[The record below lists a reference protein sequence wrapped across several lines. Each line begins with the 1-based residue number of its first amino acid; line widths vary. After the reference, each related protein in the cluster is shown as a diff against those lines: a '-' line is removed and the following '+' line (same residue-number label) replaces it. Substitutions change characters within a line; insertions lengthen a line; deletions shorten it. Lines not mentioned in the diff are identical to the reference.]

1 MTEQSK
7 HLAITITQIHST
19 EDNIKNSSNVTSS
32 DSNTANCTKAFSP
45 LTLQGTP
52 PVLAPTLI
60 STETALNSNTD
71 VGSYVG
77 SYVDNDGV
85 VEKGA
90 SPKIVLA
97 TLNARYF
104 HTSFGLRYL
113 YANLKELQPL
123 CEIQEFIIQ
132 TRAIDIVEQILASK
146 PTIVGFGVYIWNI
159 VETTDVVSLLKVIAP
174 EVKVILGGPEV
185 SYETEDQLIV
195 KYSDYVLTG
204 PADISFYELCKNILN
219 NKLPDKKV
227 LKSQPV
233 GLENIAL
240 PYEYYTDEDLTHRL
254 LYVEASRG
262 CPFKCEFC
270 LSSLDKTSTP
280 FELTTFL
287 EQMDILYKR
296 GARNF
301 KFIDRTFNLNIK
313 TTMQIMQF
321 FLDRMTD
328 DLYLHFEVVPDHLP
342 RKLKELLTQFPQGS
356 LQFEIGIQTFNVE
369 VQKNISR
376 KQNNAKSKENLL
388 WLRDHTLAHIHAD
401 LIFGLPGETFE
412 TFKDSFNQLYHCRPH
427 EIQMGIL
434 KRLKGSPIIRHTEA
448 FDLRFNPLPPFNIL
462 STDRVSFA
470 TMQRINRFA
479 RYWDMIG
486 NSERFKYALPH
497 ILSDEPFD
505 DFMAIT
511 EWIFNKTGQIH
522 KINLKKL
529 FELIS
534 QSVEALY
541 PEKHKGVIDK
551 IEQDYKAAKLKSLF
565 SSLNLYAVTH
575 VEQAVKNKSL
585 QRQQRHLS

>member
-1 MTEQSK
+1 MAEKTNHPEINVMK
-7 HLAITITQIHST
+7 VHLT
-19 EDNIKNSSNVTSS
+19 EDNSQN
-32 DSNTANCTKAFSP
+32 NTQN
-45 LTLQGTP
+45 
-52 PVLAPTLI
+52 LI
-60 STETALNSNTD
+60 PQSIAVSHEIVQS
-71 VGSYVG
+71 
-77 SYVDNDGV
+77 
-85 VEKGA
+85 

-113 YANLKELQPL
+113 YANLKELQGC

-132 TRAIDIVEQILASK
+132 TRALDIVEKILASK
-146 PTIVGFGVYIWNI
+146 PNIVGFGVYIWNI
-159 VETTDVVSLLKVIAP
+159 VETTNVVNLLKVIAP
-174 EVKVILGGPEV
+174 EIKVILGGPEV
-185 SYETEDQLIV
+185 SYETEQQAIV
-195 KYSDYVLTG
+195 DRADYVLTG
-204 PADISFYELCKNILN
+204 AADLSFYQLCKDIIN
-219 NKLPDKKV
+219 NTPPDKKV
-227 LKSQPV
+227 VHSKP
-233 GLENIAL
+233 LELNDLAL
-240 PYEYYTDEDLTHRL
+240 PYQYYTDEDLTHRL

-270 LSSLDKTSTP
+270 LSSLDKASVP
-280 FELTTFL
+280 FALESFL
-287 EQMDILYKR
+287 EQMETLYQR

-321 FLDRMTD
+321 FLDKMAD

-342 RKLKELLTQFPQGS
+342 RKLKELLAQFPAGS
-356 LQFEIGIQTFNVE
+356 LQFEIGIQTFNTE
-369 VQKNISR
+369 VQANINR

-388 WLRDHTLAHIHAD
+388 WLRDNTAAHIHAD
-401 LIFGLPGETFE
+401 LIFGLPGETFD

-448 FDLRFNPLPPFNIL
+448 FDLRFNPLPPFDIL
-462 STDRVSFA
+462 STDRVSFT

-486 NSERFKYALPH
+486 NSGRFKYSLPS
-497 ILSDEPFD
+497 ILSNEPFD

-534 QSVEALY
+534 QSVEALF
-541 PEKHKGVIDK
+541 PEKHLLVIK
-551 IEQDYKAAKLKSLF
+551 QIELDYDAAKLKSLF
-565 SSLNLYAVTH
+565 SSLNLHAVEKIET
-575 VEQAVKNKSL
+575 VTKNKSL
-585 QRQQRHLS
+585 KRQQQHMS

>member
-1 MTEQSK
+1 MAEQQN
-7 HLAITITQIHST
+7 HPELTVTQI
-19 EDNIKNSSNVTSS
+19 
-32 DSNTANCTKAFSP
+32 P
-45 LTLQGTP
+45 LTQDN
-52 PVLAPTLI
+52 TLDSVKAESVTHQSSQKI
-60 STETALNSNTD
+60 D
-71 VGSYVG
+71 
-77 SYVDNDGV
+77 
-85 VEKGA
+85 KI

-113 YANLKELQPL
+113 YANLNELQEF
-123 CEIQEFIIQ
+123 CEIKEFIIQ
-132 TRAIDIVEQILASK
+132 TRALDIVEQILASK
-146 PTIVGFGVYIWNI
+146 PDIVGFGVYIWNI
-159 VETTDVVSLLKVIAP
+159 VETTDVVNLLKVIAP
-174 EVKVILGGPEV
+174 EIKVVLGGPEV
-185 SYETEDQLIV
+185 SYETEQQAIV
-195 KYSDYVLTG
+195 ACADYVLTG
-204 PADISFYELCKNILN
+204 PADISFYQLCKDIINETP
-219 NKLPDKKV
+219 PDKKV
-227 LKSQPV
+227 LNSKPV
-233 GLENIAL
+233 PLEDIAL
-240 PYEYYTDEDLTHRL
+240 PYEYYTDEDLKHRL

-270 LSSLDKTSTP
+270 LSSLDKSSTP
-280 FELTTFL
+280 FELTSFL
-287 EQMDILYKR
+287 EQMEILYQR

-342 RKLKELLTQFPQGS
+342 RKLKELLAQFPEGS
-356 LQFEIGIQTFNVE
+356 LQFEIGIQTFNLE
-369 VQKNISR
+369 VQANISR

-388 WLRDHTLAHIHAD
+388 WLRDNTSAHIHAD
-401 LIFGLPGETFE
+401 LIFGLPGETFD

-462 STDRVSFA
+462 STDRVSFT

-486 NSERFKYALPH
+486 NSGRFKYALPH
-497 ILSDEPFD
+497 ILSDKPFD

-522 KINLKKL
+522 KISLKKL

-534 QSVEALY
+534 QSVEALF
-541 PEKHKGVIDK
+541 PEKHQLVIAK
-551 IEQDYKAAKLKSLF
+551 IELDYEATKLKSLF
-565 SSLNLYAVTH
+565 NGLNLYAA
-575 VEQAVKNKSL
+575 EQKESITKNKSL
-585 QRQQRHLS
+585 KRQQQHMSR

>member
-1 MTEQSK
+1 MAEQINHPELTVRQIDLTEDHISDPISPNLIK
-7 HLAITITQIHST
+7 TDSIKGSTAITYQ
-19 EDNIKNSSNVTSS
+19 SS
-32 DSNTANCTKAFSP
+32 DEIDK
-45 LTLQGTP
+45 
-52 PVLAPTLI
+52 
-60 STETALNSNTD
+60 
-71 VGSYVG
+71 
-77 SYVDNDGV
+77 
-85 VEKGA
+85 A

-113 YANLKELQPL
+113 YANLKELQSC
-123 CEIQEFIIQ
+123 CEIKEFIIQ
-132 TRAIDIVEQILASK
+132 TRAIDIVEQILEAK
-146 PTIVGFGVYIWNI
+146 PDIVGFGVYIWNI

-174 EVKVILGGPEV
+174 EIKIILGGPEV
-185 SYETEDQLIV
+185 SYETEQQAIV
-195 KYSDYVLTG
+195 GYADYVLTG
-204 PADISFYELCKNILN
+204 PADLSFYQLCKDIINETA
-219 NKLPDKKV
+219 PDRKIIN
-227 LKSQPV
+227 STPV
-233 GLENIAL
+233 ALAELEL
-240 PYEYYTDEDLTHRL
+240 PYQYYTDEDLKHRL

-270 LSSLDKTSTP
+270 LSSLDKTSDP
-280 FELTTFL
+280 FELTLFL
-287 EQMDILYKR
+287 EQMEVLYQR

-301 KFIDRTFNLNIK
+301 KFIDRTFNLNIN

-342 RKLKELLTQFPQGS
+342 RKLKELLTQFPEGS

-376 KQNNAKSKENLL
+376 KQNNAKSKDNLI
-388 WLRDHTLAHIHAD
+388 WLKDNTNAHIHAD
-401 LIFGLPGETFE
+401 LIFGLPGETFD

-462 STDRVSFA
+462 STDRVSFT

-486 NSERFKYALPH
+486 NSGRFKYSLPH
-497 ILSDEPFD
+497 ILSDKPFD

-529 FELIS
+529 FELLS
-534 QSVEALY
+534 QSVEALF
-541 PEKHKGVIDK
+541 PEKHQFVISK
-551 IEQDYKAAKLKSLF
+551 IEVDYEASKLKSLF
-565 SSLNLYAVTH
+565 NGLNFYAVPQ
-575 VEQAVKNKSL
+575 VETTSKNKSL
-585 QRQQRHLS
+585 QRQQRHMG

>member
-1 MTEQSK
+1 MAEQINHPELIVTNIYPGDDYRPDAK
-7 HLAITITQIHST
+7 AQATQLPQEVTSLNT
-19 EDNIKNSSNVTSS
+19 TKNSAKPAAT
-32 DSNTANCTKAFSP
+32 
-45 LTLQGTP
+45 
-52 PVLAPTLI
+52 I
-60 STETALNSNTD
+60 
-71 VGSYVG
+71 
-77 SYVDNDGV
+77 DNH
-85 VEKGA
+85 

-97 TLNARYF
+97 TLNARFF

-113 YANLKELQPL
+113 YANLQELQPF
-123 CEIQEFIIQ
+123 CEIQEYIIQ

-146 PTIVGFGVYIWNI
+146 PDIVGFGVYIWNI
-159 VETTDVVSLLKVIAP
+159 VETTDVVNLLKVIAP
-174 EVKVILGGPEV
+174 EVTVILGGPEV
-185 SYETEDQLIV
+185 SYETEEQSIV
-195 KYSDYVLTG
+195 KCADYVLTG
-204 PADISFYELCKNILN
+204 PADLSFYQLCKDLVN
-219 NKLPDKKV
+219 NTPPDKKV
-227 LKSQPV
+227 VHSKPVELKELS
-233 GLENIAL
+233 L

-270 LSSLDKTSTP
+270 LSSLDKNSVP
-280 FELTTFL
+280 FEITVFL
-287 EQMDILYKR
+287 DEMDILYQR

-301 KFIDRTFNLNIK
+301 KFIDRTFNLNIN
-313 TTMQIMQF
+313 TTMHIMQF

-342 RKLKELLTQFPQGS
+342 RKLKELLAQFPEGS

-376 KQNNAKSKENLL
+376 KQNNAKSKENLI
-388 WLRDHTLAHIHAD
+388 WLKDNTAAHIHAD
-401 LIFGLPGETFE
+401 LIFGLPGETLE
-412 TFKDSFNQLYHCRPH
+412 SFKDSFNQLYHCRPH

-486 NSERFKYALPH
+486 NSGRFKYSLPH

-511 EWIFNKTGQIH
+511 EWIFKKTGQIH

-534 QSVEALY
+534 QAVEALY
-541 PEKHKGVIDK
+541 PQKHELVLTK
-551 IEQDYKAAKLKSLF
+551 IEQDYEAAKLKSLF
-565 SSLNLYAVTH
+565 SSLNLYAS
-575 VEQAVKNKSL
+575 VEGESGEVVVKNKSL
-585 QRQQRHLS
+585 KRQQQHMS

>member
-1 MTEQSK
+1 MAEQINHPELTVRQIDLTEDHISDPISPNLIK
-7 HLAITITQIHST
+7 IDSIEGST
-19 EDNIKNSSNVTSS
+19 EITYQSS
-32 DSNTANCTKAFSP
+32 DEIDK
-45 LTLQGTP
+45 
-52 PVLAPTLI
+52 
-60 STETALNSNTD
+60 
-71 VGSYVG
+71 
-77 SYVDNDGV
+77 
-85 VEKGA
+85 A

-113 YANLKELQPL
+113 YANLKELQSC
-123 CEIQEFIIQ
+123 CEIKEFIIQ
-132 TRAIDIVEQILASK
+132 TRAIDIVEQILEAK
-146 PTIVGFGVYIWNI
+146 PDIVGFGVYIWNI

-174 EVKVILGGPEV
+174 EIKIILGGPEV
-185 SYETEDQLIV
+185 SYETEQQAIV
-195 KYSDYVLTG
+195 GYADYVLTG
-204 PADISFYELCKNILN
+204 PADLSFYQLCKDIINETA
-219 NKLPDKKV
+219 PDRKIIN
-227 LKSQPV
+227 STPV
-233 GLENIAL
+233 ALAELEL
-240 PYEYYTDEDLTHRL
+240 PYQYYTDEDLKHRL

-270 LSSLDKTSTP
+270 LSSLDKTSDP
-280 FELTTFL
+280 FELTLFL
-287 EQMDILYKR
+287 KQMEVLYQR

-301 KFIDRTFNLNIK
+301 KFIDRTFNLNIN

-342 RKLKELLTQFPQGS
+342 RKLKELLTQFPEGS

-376 KQNNAKSKENLL
+376 KQNNAKSKDNLI
-388 WLRDHTLAHIHAD
+388 WLKDNTNAHIHAD
-401 LIFGLPGETFE
+401 LIFGLPGETFD

-462 STDRVSFA
+462 STDRVSFT

-486 NSERFKYALPH
+486 NSGRFKSSLPH
-497 ILSDEPFD
+497 ILSDKPFD

-522 KINLKKL
+522 KINLKRL
-529 FELIS
+529 FELLS
-534 QSVEALY
+534 QSVEALF
-541 PEKHKGVIDK
+541 PEKHQLVILK
-551 IEQDYKAAKLKSLF
+551 IEVDYRASKLKSLF
-565 SSLNLYAVTH
+565 NGINLYAVPQ
-575 VEQAVKNKSL
+575 VETTSKNKSL
-585 QRQQRHLS
+585 QRQQRHMG

>member
-1 MTEQSK
+1 MAEQK
-7 HLAITITQIHST
+7 NNPELTITQVHLT
-19 EDNIKNSSNVTSS
+19 EVPL
-32 DSNTANCTKAFSP
+32 DSVKLGAT
-45 LTLQGTP
+45 TP
-52 PVLAPTLI
+52 NLI
-60 STETALNSNTD
+60 NEITD
-71 VGSYVG
+71 VIPKSTA
-77 SYVDNDGV
+77 DID
-85 VEKGA
+85 KGT
-90 SPKIVLA
+90 PKIVLA
-97 TLNARYF
+97 TLNAKFF

-113 YANLKELQPL
+113 YANLKELQDF
-123 CEIQEFIIQ
+123 CEIKEFIIQ
-132 TRAIDIVEQILASK
+132 TRAIDIVEQILESK
-146 PTIVGFGVYIWNI
+146 PDIVGFGVYIWNI
-159 VETTDVVSLLKVIAP
+159 VETTDVVNLLKVIAP
-174 EVKVILGGPEV
+174 EIKIILGGPEV
-185 SYETEDQLIV
+185 SYETEQQSIV
-195 KYSDYVLTG
+195 APADYVLTG
-204 PADISFYELCKNILN
+204 PADLSFYKLCKDIIN
-219 NKLPDKKV
+219 NTPPDKKIV
-227 LKSQPV
+227 HSKPV
-233 GLENIAL
+233 ELSELEL
-240 PYEYYTDEDLTHRL
+240 PYQYYTDEDLTHRL

-270 LSSLDKTSTP
+270 LSSLDKTSVP
-280 FELTTFL
+280 FEIEVFL
-287 EQMDILYKR
+287 NEMEILYDR

-301 KFIDRTFNLNIK
+301 KFIDRTFNLNIN
-313 TTMQIMQF
+313 TTMHIMQF

-342 RKLKELLTQFPQGS
+342 RKLKELLAKFPEGS

-376 KQNNAKSKENLL
+376 KQNNAKSKDNLI
-388 WLRDHTLAHIHAD
+388 WLKDNTHAHIHAD

-462 STDRVSFA
+462 STDRVSFT

-486 NSERFKYALPH
+486 NSGRFKYSLPH
-497 ILSDEPFD
+497 MLSDEPFD

-534 QSVEALY
+534 QAVEALY
-541 PEKHKGVIDK
+541 PDKHALVITK
-551 IEQDYKAAKLKSLF
+551 IEVDYDAAKLKSLF
-565 SSLNLYAVTH
+565 SSLNLYAVPKI
-575 VEQAVKNKSL
+575 ESAIKNKSL
-585 QRQQRHLS
+585 KRQQRHNS

>member
-1 MTEQSK
+1 MAAQKHHTELPITKINLATDIADIK
-7 HLAITITQIHST
+7 HQNNSQKSIHKI
-19 EDNIKNSSNVTSS
+19 D
-32 DSNTANCTKAFSP
+32 KA
-45 LTLQGTP
+45 
-52 PVLAPTLI
+52 A
-60 STETALNSNTD
+60 
-71 VGSYVG
+71 
-77 SYVDNDGV
+77 
-85 VEKGA
+85 
-90 SPKIVLA
+90 PKIVLA

-113 YANLKELQPL
+113 YANLQELQKF

-146 PTIVGFGVYIWNI
+146 PDIVGFGVYIWNI

-174 EVKVILGGPEV
+174 EIKIVLGGPEV
-185 SYETEDQLIV
+185 SYETEQQTIV
-195 KYSDYVLTG
+195 ASADYVLTG
-204 PADISFYELCKNILN
+204 PADLSFYQLCKDIINDAPLDRKILN
-219 NKLPDKKV
+219 SKPV
-227 LKSQPV
+227 ELKELAS
-233 GLENIAL
+233 
-240 PYEYYTDEDLTHRL
+240 PYQYYTDEDLTNRL

-270 LSSLDKTSTP
+270 LSSLDKTSVP
-280 FELTTFL
+280 FEIVLFL
-287 EQMDILYKR
+287 EQMEILYNR

-301 KFIDRTFNLNIK
+301 KFIDRTFNLNIN

-342 RKLKELLTQFPQGS
+342 RKLKVLLAQFPEGS
-356 LQFEIGIQTFNVE
+356 LQFEIGIQTFNIE

-376 KQNNAKSKENLL
+376 KQNNAKSKENLI
-388 WLRDHTLAHIHAD
+388 WLKDNTHAHIHAD
-401 LIFGLPGETFE
+401 LIFGLPGETFDS
-412 TFKDSFNQLYHCRPH
+412 FKDSFNQLYHCRPH

-486 NSERFKYALPH
+486 NSGRFKYTLPH

-534 QSVEALY
+534 QAVEALY
-541 PEKHKGVIDK
+541 PEKHALMIEK
-551 IEQDYKAAKLKSLF
+551 IEQDYEAAKLKSLF
-565 SSLNLYAVTH
+565 SGLNLYAVPKTT
-575 VEQAVKNKSL
+575 VAVKNKSL
-585 QRQQRHLS
+585 QRQKRHLS